1 MNQISIMSDNELVD
15 ELVKHCPS
23 SGKEVLRKDFDAN
36 ILRYRRTLESIP
48 AGAKKLSLL
57 DVGARLYTAS
67 IYCNQLDYKKVSIGA
82 KWKTTY
88 TGDDILSTI
97 PNGDRIGVSYY
108 DAEVDIFPYPDE
120 SYDVVVCSE
129 ILEHLAIDPMHMMD
143 QINRVTRTGGL
154 AVISTPNAASFAA
167 IKRLLAGKHP
177 YSWSSYNG
185 TSTDRHNREY
195 TVNELEKLIEASG
208 FNVISTETFS
218 AHPFSRRD
226 RLLSKYISL
235 LDIVRGRPGLDLDRL
250 GDTSLVAAKK
260 TSAVRDRF
268 PRWLYYDAMKGR

>member
-108 DAEVDIFPYPDE
+108 DAEVDIFPYLDE

-129 ILEHLAIDPMHMMD
+129 ILEHLAI
-143 QINRVTRTGGL
+143 GGI
-154 AVISTPNAASFAA
+154 VIHNEDAFA
-167 IKRLLAGKHP
+167 
-177 YSWSSYNG
+177 
-185 TSTDRHNREY
+185 T
-195 TVNELEKLIEASG
+195 
-208 FNVISTETFS
+208 
-218 AHPFSRRD
+218 
-226 RLLSKYISL
+226 
-235 LDIVRGRPGLDLDRL
+235 
-250 GDTSLVAAKK
+250 
-260 TSAVRDRF
+260 
-268 PRWLYYDAMKGR
+268 